1 MSKEFSKKEIYPSPK
16 ASFGF
21 ALEAISEI
29 KDEALVVLDA
39 NVLLLPFTTN
49 VKNVQAIKELYT
61 RLSKN
66 DQLFLPA
73 QAVREYLDNRAIKIT
88 DINEAL
94 QKKSNQ
100 NFNYVGI
107 HPLLES
113 LAEYKEVIALEESLK
128 TAIKNY
134 QAKIRETLS
143 AVQAWGWNDPV
154 SKMYHEVLADR
165 ILDDDALDFD
175 NIEKDLKRR
184 NELNIPPGYKDKN
197 KDQNQAG
204 DLVIWHEILNL
215 AKTKDK
221 HLIFVSVDEKTDWWH
236 QSGKSPL
243 YPRFEL
249 VDEFREATKGKSFH
263 IVSLSKLL
271 DIFDTDSEVVKSVK
285 ITEEEVKFITDSEIK
300 NSHIQGKASF
310 DPNDEY
316 RKYLKIPV
324 EHGLITTHVKWSV
337 KGGYDTDTY
346 LIAEM
351 DKAGNLVNK
360 YNFFDSTKTSAPF
373 DRELYAEKI

>member
-1 MSKEFSKKEIYPSPK
+1 MSKEFSKKHIYPSPK
-16 ASFGF
+16 DSFCF
-21 ALEAISEI
+21 VLETISDI
-29 KDEALVVLDA
+29 KHEALVVLDA

-49 VKNVQAIKELYT
+49 IKNVQAIKGLYT
-61 RLSKN
+61 RLSTS

-73 QAVREYLDNRAIKIT
+73 QAVREYLDNRAVKIA

-94 QKKSNQ
+94 QKKSSQ
-100 NFNYVGI
+100 TFNCVGI

-113 LAEYKEVIALEESLK
+113 LEEYKELIELEGPLK

-134 QAKIRETLS
+134 QTKIRDTLS

-165 ILDDDALDFD
+165 IMDDDALDFEK
-175 NIEKDLKRR
+175 IEEDLKRR
-184 NELNIPPGYKDKN
+184 NNFNIPPGYKDRS

-236 QSGKSPL
+236 QSGKAPL

-271 DIFDTDSEVVKSVK
+271 EIFDTDSEVVKSVK
-285 ITEEEVKFITDSEIK
+285 LTEEEVKSTTNSESKDSEK
-300 NSHIQGKASF
+300 QPKASF
-310 DPNDEY
+310 DPNNEY
-316 RKYLKIPV
+316 RKYLNIPI
-324 EHGLITTHVKWSV
+324 EHGLIINHIRWNV

-346 LIAEM
+346 LITEV
-351 DKAGNLVNK
+351 DKDGNIINK
-360 YNFFDSTKTSAPF
+360 YHFFDSTKTSPPF
-373 DRELYAEKI
+373 NREFDAEKI